1 MIKIIIYLTLFIS
14 LSSFA
19 QKPVDS
25 SGFLYGVGLST
36 NKEIYKGYNRR
47 NLIIPIIGYKGE
59 KLNVYGPFVS
69 YDVANIA
76 DVKVLV
82 QVAPRFQGYE
92 EEDSYIFSGMADRD
106 LSMDAGI
113 GLRYQKDN
121 WKISVSSMFD
131 VLNRS
136 NGVELTSA
144 IAHTFRFGPVFV
156 EPRIVFNYLDSKHV
170 DYYYGVRKDEVTI
183 NRRKYLGKS
192 GVNSGFGLSIST
204 PIFLGG
210 FTQLNLQQTWFASEI
225 TNSPLVEN
233 HSSLSIRLLFSKKF

>member
-1 MIKIIIYLTLFIS
+1 MSKILIFLTFFIS
-14 LSSFA
+14 LSTFA

-47 NLIIPIIGYKGE
+47 NLIIPIIGYRGE

-69 YDVANIA
+69 YNVANIA
-76 DVKVLV
+76 DIKVLV

-92 EEDSYIFSGMADRD
+92 EEDSYIFAGMAERKM
-106 LSMDAGI
+106 SMDAGI
-113 GLRYQKDN
+113 GVKYQKNN
-121 WKISVSSMFD
+121 WKLSLSSMFD

-136 NGVELTSA
+136 NGIELTST
-144 IAHTFRFGPVFV
+144 IAHTFKFGPVFV
-156 EPRIVFNYLDSKHV
+156 EPKIVFNYLDNKHV
-170 DYYYGVRKDEVTI
+170 DYYYGVRKDEAHT
-183 NRRKYLGKS
+183 NRREYAGKS

-204 PIFLGG
+204 PIFFGG

-225 TNSPLVEN
+225 TASPLVAN
-233 HSSLSIRLLFSKKF
+233 HSSLSVRFLFSRKF